1 MRINKA
7 TEGFRKLYV
16 GALTANT
23 TEKDLEQYFSS
34 FGNVDFVQVIRSKD
48 TGQTKGRKIE
58 ENLLNEQIHHWGP
71 LLSSHPIATLVF
83 AIVTFIRLISFM
95 NSTNMTIQIPF

>member
-1 MRINKA
+1 MLARGNLVRINKA

-23 TEKDLEQYFSS
+23 TEKDLDQYFST

-48 TGQTKGRKIE
+48 TGQTKGE
-58 ENLLNEQIHHWGP
+58 E
-71 LLSSHPIATLVF
+71 
-83 AIVTFIRLISFM
+83 
-95 NSTNMTIQIPF
+95 

>member
-1 MRINKA
+1 MSFQHQPHNVISRGNLVRINKA

-23 TEKDLEQYFSS
+23 TERDLEQYFAS

-48 TGQTKGRKIE
+48 TGQTKGNVVRKDQAGI
-58 ENLLNEQIHHWGP
+58 
-71 LLSSHPIATLVF
+71 
-83 AIVTFIRLISFM
+83 
-95 NSTNMTIQIPF
+95 

>member
-1 MRINKA
+1 MVRINKA

-23 TEKDLEQYFSS
+23 TERDLEQYFSS

-48 TGQTKGRKIE
+48 TGQTKGNLEDRRPRVNLNYPELFLGFGFVTMVDSGAVEKI
-58 ENLLNEQIHHWGP
+58 
-71 LLSSHPIATLVF
+71 LSQV
-83 AIVTFIRLISFM
+83 
-95 NSTNMTIQIPF
+95 